1 MMKVSIST
9 KYFAIS
15 CNGKVLV
22 NTDRLLDVSSSRQR
36 SKNWHNYQQTR
47 PKIIGGFNAV
57 VIGLSIGF
65 REVTHFSIIINYD
78 QLDDQ
83 LGSKRI
89 RNSFSCKHQK
99 TIKLAMAI
107 W

>member
-47 PKIIGGFNAV
+47 PKIIGGFNAF
-57 VIGLSIGF
+57 VIGLIIGF

-78 QLDDQ
+78 QL
-83 LGSKRI
+83 GSKRI

-99 TIKLAMAI
+99 IIKLAMAI